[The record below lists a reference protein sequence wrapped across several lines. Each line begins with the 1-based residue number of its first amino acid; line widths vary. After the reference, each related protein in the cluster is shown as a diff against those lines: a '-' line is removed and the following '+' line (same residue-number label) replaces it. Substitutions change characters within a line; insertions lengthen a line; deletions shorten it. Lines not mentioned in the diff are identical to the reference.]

1 MKGCINDYNVL
12 NSVWLTFLVKN
23 IPYRLTLRHMRCEF
37 LFIVA
42 EVKGCSFSYFNSFA
56 SAIFYVFSS

>member
-1 MKGCINDYNVL
+1 MKGCINDYYVL
-12 NSVWLTFLVKN
+12 GSVWLTFLVKN

-37 LFIVA
+37 FLVA